1 MILFSDAE
9 FTDVVF
15 IHITDDDYQRYQP
28 YVTAQN
34 TVQLAEFTD
43 VVFIH
48 TTNNDYQ
55 RYQPYVTAQNTV
67 QLAEFTDVV
76 FIHITDNDAMP
87 YSDMWQDCQI
97 TFLHTRPCQ
106 VELSVG
112 RQTDGR
118 STLS

>member
-15 IHITDDDYQRYQP
+15 IHITDDDHQRYQP

-48 TTNNDYQ
+48 TTDNDYQ
-55 RYQPYVTAQNTV
+55 RYQPYVTAQNMYNLLSSPTWSLYTSPTTM
-67 QLAEFTDVV
+67 QC
-76 FIHITDNDAMP
+76 HIRICGKIA
-87 YSDMWQDCQI
+87 
-97 TFLHTRPCQ
+97 R
-106 VELSVG
+106 
-112 RQTDGR
+112 
-118 STLS
+118 